1 LSQPKDQSEPAFLY
15 LTTTGRHSG
24 QAREIEIWFAGH
36 GERYYLIAEHREQA
50 NWVRNILHDPRVLF
64 RVRDDVSAGTG
75 RVVDTEREAELWA
88 EVRALFDKK
97 YGWSDGLIVELSRT
111 QGPI

>member
-1 LSQPKDQSEPAFLY
+1 MSQPKDQSEPAFLY
-15 LTTTGRHSG
+15 LTTTGRNSG
-24 QAREIEIWFAGH
+24 QPREIEIWFAGH

-75 RVVDTEREAELWA
+75 RVVDAERETELWA
-88 EVRALFDKK
+88 KVRALFDKK
-97 YGWSDGLIVELSRT
+97 YGWSDGLIVELSRA